1 MSQVLPTVVGLFVL
15 VVYAALLALVVWGF
29 YLMYL
34 ATRSLTKYLR
44 S

>member
-1 MSQVLPTVVGLFVL
+1 MNTAGDFLPILGLVYVL
-15 VVYAALLALVVWGF
+15 VVLVLFGWAL

-34 ATRSLTKYLR
+34 ATRALRKYLR

>member
-1 MSQVLPTVVGLFVL
+1 MHIVFGLIG
-15 VVYAALLALVVWGF
+15 VVYAAVVLAAVGWGF

-34 ATRSLTKYLR
+34 ATRALRKYLR

>member
-1 MSQVLPTVVGLFVL
+1 MNHVLPTVVGLFVL
-15 VVYAALLALVVWGF
+15 VVDAASLALVVWGF

-34 ATRSLTKYLR
+34 ATRALQKYLR

>member
-1 MSQVLPTVVGLFVL
+1 MNEVLPSAVGLFVL
-15 VVYAALLALVVWGF
+15 VFYAASIALVVWGF

-34 ATRSLTKYLR
+34 LTKALRKYLR